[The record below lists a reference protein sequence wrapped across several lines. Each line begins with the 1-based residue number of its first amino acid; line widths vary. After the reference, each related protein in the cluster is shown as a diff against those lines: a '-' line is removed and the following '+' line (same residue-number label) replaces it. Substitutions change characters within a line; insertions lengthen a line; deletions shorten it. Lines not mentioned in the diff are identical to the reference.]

1 MSEPTNERT
10 QNQAR
15 LSFAERRGGGRS
27 QIGDAIQEPTNEARA
42 EAKLAW
48 TMPCKEEEDEV
59 KSAWHL
65 VTV

>member
-27 QIGDAIQEPTNEARA
+27 QIGDAIQEPTNEPTNEVRG
-42 EAKLAW
+42 ETKLAW
-48 TMPCKEEEDEV
+48 AMPYEKEEDFSQN
-59 KSAWHL
+59 KQP
-65 VTV
+65 